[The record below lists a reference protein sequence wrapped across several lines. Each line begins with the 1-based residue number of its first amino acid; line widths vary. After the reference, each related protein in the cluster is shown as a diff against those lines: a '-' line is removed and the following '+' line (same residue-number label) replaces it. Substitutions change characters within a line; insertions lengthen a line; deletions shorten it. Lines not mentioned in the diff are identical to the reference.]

1 MTVNVVFQH
10 CLMSGATPKAQAKE
24 PIQLD
29 ILLVCRKV
37 AAAPPALSTEAA
49 ILAANEKL
57 ERLRNAGF
65 VLSANDRR
73 IVRYGQLLATLRSP
87 AEVDGISEQP
97 SEELASQP

>member
-1 MTVNVVFQH
+1 MPGLLFWEATLRTESLAILERHSPCGLSVASYCTDSIAPRLEIKV
-10 CLMSGATPKAQAKE
+10 ATPKA
-24 PIQLD
+24 
-29 ILLVCRKV
+29 
-37 AAAPPALSTEAA
+37 
-49 ILAANEKL
+49 NEKV
-57 ERLRNAGF
+57 ERLRKAGF